1 MSAHIDAMADKKTK
15 KSDPTL
21 ATFDKRVVERNVA
34 AGKLSRADVDTHLKQ
49 LPDLE
54 SQADNIADKVY
65 PADSR

>member
-1 MSAHIDAMADKKTK
+1 MADKKK

-21 ATFDKRVVERNVA
+21 ANFDKRIVERNVTR
-34 AGKLSRADVDTHLKQ
+34 GKLSRADLDAHLKQ

-65 PADSR
+65 PESR